1 VSGEGKE
8 SLTLYRCL
16 QRFEGYSLVEASPV
30 TGRTHQIRVHCAW
43 AGHPIAGDDK
53 YMDDA
58 SLKAF
63 RAVGGERLML
73 HARAL
78 EFTLPGSGEAMRL
91 EAPYD
96 TPFGK
101 LVDALARR
109 SKGKF

>member
-1 VSGEGKE
+1 
-8 SLTLYRCL
+8 
-16 QRFEGYSLVEASPV
+16 
-30 TGRTHQIRVHCAW
+30 
-43 AGHPIAGDDK
+43 
-53 YMDDA
+53 MDDA